1 MRLDQLTLLSVVLVS
16 GLAVCACG
24 GSTSDGDNNGN
35 GDAGNNG
42 NGDAGKGP
50 RNNNFR
56 PLGATLTS

>member
-42 NGDAGKGP
+42 NGDAG
-50 RNNNFR
+50 N
-56 PLGATLTS
+56 